1 MIYLASFLIFL
12 LFALALCM
20 SLIFR
25 KRPLMSEDEATA
37 SIMDGGACATCQ
49 QMCAMAGKKV
59 EKREKN
65 CRIKDLEIPHQDL

>member
-1 MIYLASFLIFL
+1 
-12 LFALALCM
+12 
-20 SLIFR
+20 
-25 KRPLMSEDEATA
+25 MSEDEATA